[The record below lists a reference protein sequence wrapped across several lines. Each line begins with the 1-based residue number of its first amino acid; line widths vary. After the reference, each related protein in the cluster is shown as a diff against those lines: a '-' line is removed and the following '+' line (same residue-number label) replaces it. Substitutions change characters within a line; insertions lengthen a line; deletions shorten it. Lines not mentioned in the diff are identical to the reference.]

1 MTVLLRLIAANAQY
15 IYALCALVALYYLR
29 VALLARRDRR
39 SAIFPLERE
48 VASSRTYRAFG
59 IALLLAAV
67 MGIAWAATNRLLPRL
82 EQIAVL
88 TTPTPDR
95 IILIDTPTPTLA
107 PPTLTPT
114 STAPTSTPRPLR
126 TPTLE
131 LRPTATK
138 APPLVQLPSCPN
150 PGAAIAGPGVGQ
162 LISGAVQ
169 VTGSASID
177 RFQFYKLE
185 WSPAAAE
192 QWNWFAGSDKPVVGG
207 VLGVFNGGGLPSGAY
222 VIRLVVVD
230 ATGNYPSPCTVQ
242 VVVP

>member
-1 MTVLLRLIAANAQY
+1 MRLVAANAQY

-39 SAIFPLERE
+39 SAIFPLEKE
-48 VASSRTYRAFG
+48 VATGRTHRALG
-59 IALLLAAV
+59 VALVLAAV
-67 MGIAWAATNRLLPRL
+67 MAVTWAATNRLLPRL

-88 TTPTPDR
+88 MTPTPDR
-95 IILIDTPTPTLA
+95 IVLIDTPTPTMA
-107 PPTLTPT
+107 PPTTTPT
-114 STAPTSTPRPLR
+114 AMAPTPTRRPLP
-126 TPTLE
+126 TPTIE
-131 LRPTATK
+131 IRATATP
-138 APPLVQLPSCPN
+138 APPAVRLPSCPN

-162 LISGAVQ
+162 HVAGAVP

-185 WSPAAAE
+185 WSPEGAE
-192 QWNWFAGSDKPVVGG
+192 QWNWFAGSDKPVIGG
-207 VLGVFNGGGLPSGAY
+207 VLGVFNSAGLPSGSY

-230 ATGNYPSPCTVQ
+230 ATGNYPNPCTVQ